1 MFEEILTAVSLGQRL
16 LRSLAALRKDAK
28 SFRSGA
34 AQSHIGL
41 AQLEALDKRTSDLE
55 SIAQEQD
62 LRIGEVETILRDSM
76 VVTEALARRVGTI
89 FWIALTGC
97 VAGLAALI
105 LSVITLTRAIH

>member
-1 MFEEILTAVSLGQRL
+1 MFEEILTAISLGQRL

-28 SFRSGA
+28 SFRSDA
-34 AQSHIGL
+34 AQSHVGF

-55 SIAQEQD
+55 MIAREQES
-62 LRIGEVETILRDSM
+62 RIDEVQTILKDSM

-89 FWIALTGC
+89 FWIALSGC

-105 LSVITLTRAIH
+105 LSIIALTRGLH

>member
-1 MFEEILTAVSLGQRL
+1 MFEEILTAISLGQRL

-28 SFRSGA
+28 SFRSES
-34 AQSHIGL
+34 AQSHAGL

-55 SIAQEQD
+55 TIAQKQD
-62 LRIGEVETILRDSM
+62 ARIAEVETILRDSM

-97 VAGLAALI
+97 VAGLAALV
-105 LSVITLTRAIH
+105 LSVIALTRGLH